1 MVQVWAEG
9 PKAPGAARPERACGA
24 HLRTFSKV
32 NKVDR
37 LKIAVKF
44 LIALGLSLLLVWV
57 VRTFAFTVF
66 TVPAGGLPPQLKAGT
81 RVIVNRID
89 CDFFNRGEV
98 VVFRDSVLAPYKNQG
113 RSQAGNQGRSQAGNQ
128 GWSQPRK
135 FVSEAY
141 FIGRIE
147 KLPGDTILVDT
158 ASYVIPTVCCRRC
171 GCKDCRFYLLK
182 TPAGQ
187 QLVHKHQMIG
197 KAYKLF

>member
-1 MVQVWAEG
+1 M
-9 PKAPGAARPERACGA
+9 
-24 HLRTFSKV
+24 
-32 NKVDR
+32 
-37 LKIAVKF
+37 KIAVKF
-44 LIALGLSLLLVWV
+44 LIALGLSLLLVWA

-66 TVPAGGLPPQLKAGT
+66 TVPAGGLPPQLKAGN

-98 VVFRDSVLAPYKNQG
+98 VVFRDSVFAPDKNQAQ
-113 RSQAGNQGRSQAGNQ
+113 SQV
-128 GWSQPRK
+128 RK
-135 FVSEAY
+135 FVSKAY

-158 ASYVIPTVCCRRC
+158 AKYVIPTVCCKRC

-182 TPAGQ
+182 TPTGQ

>member
-1 MVQVWAEG
+1 M
-9 PKAPGAARPERACGA
+9 
-24 HLRTFSKV
+24 
-32 NKVDR
+32 
-37 LKIAVKF
+37 KIAVKF

-66 TVPAGGLPPQLKAGT
+66 TVPAGGLPPQLKAGN

-89 CDFFNRGEV
+89 CDFFNRGDV
-98 VVFRDSVLAPYKNQG
+98 VVFTDSVFAPVKKQAQ
-113 RSQAGNQGRSQAGNQ
+113 SQAGNQGQSLAQ
-128 GWSQPRK
+128 SQPRK

-147 KLPGDTILVDT
+147 KLPGDTILIDT
-158 ASYVIPTVCCRRC
+158 VKYIIPTVCRKRC

-182 TPAGQ
+182 MPTGQ
-187 QLVHKHQMIG
+187 QVVHKHQMIG

>member
-1 MVQVWAEG
+1 M
-9 PKAPGAARPERACGA
+9 
-24 HLRTFSKV
+24 
-32 NKVDR
+32 
-37 LKIAVKF
+37 KIAVKF
-44 LIALGLSLLLVWV
+44 LIALGLSLLLVWA
-57 VRTFAFTVF
+57 VRTYAFTVF

-98 VVFRDSVLAPYKNQG
+98 VVFTDSVFAPVENQG
-113 RSQAGNQGRSQAGNQ
+113 QSQV
-128 GWSQPRK
+128 RK
-135 FVSEAY
+135 FVSKAY

-158 ASYVIPTVCCRRC
+158 VKYVIPTVCCRRC

-182 TPAGQ
+182 TPTGQ

>member
-1 MVQVWAEG
+1 M
-9 PKAPGAARPERACGA
+9 
-24 HLRTFSKV
+24 
-32 NKVDR
+32 
-37 LKIAVKF
+37 KIAVKF

-66 TVPAGGLPPQLKAGT
+66 TVPAGGLPPQLKAGN

-89 CDFFNRGEV
+89 CDFFNRGDV
-98 VVFRDSVLAPYKNQG
+98 VVFTDSVFAPAKSQAK
-113 RSQAGNQGRSQAGNQ
+113 SQAGSQGQSQAQRQAG
-128 GWSQPRK
+128 SQEQSQAQRQVRK

-147 KLPGDTILVDT
+147 KLPGDTILIDT
-158 ASYVIPTVCCRRC
+158 VQYIIPTVCCKRC

-182 TPAGQ
+182 TPTGQ
-187 QLVHKHQMIG
+187 QVVHKHQMIG

>member
-1 MVQVWAEG
+1 M
-9 PKAPGAARPERACGA
+9 
-24 HLRTFSKV
+24 
-32 NKVDR
+32 
-37 LKIAVKF
+37 KIAVKF
-44 LIALGLSLLLVWV
+44 LIALGLSLLLVWA

-66 TVPAGGLPPQLKAGT
+66 TVPAGGLPPQLKAGN
-81 RVIVNRID
+81 RVVVNRID

-98 VVFRDSVLAPYKNQG
+98 VVFTDSVFAPVENQG
-113 RSQAGNQGRSQAGNQ
+113 QSQV
-128 GWSQPRK
+128 RK
-135 FVSEAY
+135 FVSKAY

-158 ASYVIPTVCCRRC
+158 VKYVIPTVCCRRC

-182 TPAGQ
+182 THTGQ

>member
-1 MVQVWAEG
+1 M
-9 PKAPGAARPERACGA
+9 
-24 HLRTFSKV
+24 
-32 NKVDR
+32 
-37 LKIAVKF
+37 KIAVKF

-66 TVPAGGLPPQLKAGT
+66 TVPAGGLPPQLQAGN

-98 VVFRDSVLAPYKNQG
+98 VVFRDSVFAPDKNQAQ
-113 RSQAGNQGRSQAGNQ
+113 SQV
-128 GWSQPRK
+128 RK
-135 FVSEAY
+135 FVSKAY
-141 FIGRIE
+141 FIGRVE

-158 ASYVIPTVCCRRC
+158 VKYVIPTVCCRRC

-182 TPAGQ
+182 TPTGQ

>member
-1 MVQVWAEG
+1 M
-9 PKAPGAARPERACGA
+9 
-24 HLRTFSKV
+24 
-32 NKVDR
+32 
-37 LKIAVKF
+37 KIAVKF
-44 LIALGLSLLLVWV
+44 LIALGLSLLLVWA

-66 TVPAGGLPPQLKAGT
+66 TVPAGGLPPQLKAGN

-89 CDFFNRGEV
+89 CDFFNRGDV
-98 VVFRDSVLAPYKNQG
+98 VVFTDSVFAPVKNQG
-113 RSQAGNQGRSQAGNQ
+113 QSQAKAKGQSQAQGQSQAGSPAQLQA
-128 GWSQPRK
+128 RK

-158 ASYVIPTVCCRRC
+158 VKYVIPTVCCKRC

-182 TPAGQ
+182 TPTGQ
-187 QLVHKHQMIG
+187 QVVHKHQMIG